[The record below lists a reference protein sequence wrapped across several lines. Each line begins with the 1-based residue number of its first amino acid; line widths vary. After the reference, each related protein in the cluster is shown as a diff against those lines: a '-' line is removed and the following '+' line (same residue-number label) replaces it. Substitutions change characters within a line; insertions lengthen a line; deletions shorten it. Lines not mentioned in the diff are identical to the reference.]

1 MFPDRYIEHGEV
13 GGSSVVLFHAQ
24 PVVTGFIIKNRLWF
38 VNRFHGKTVEKDK
51 KIHTKC
57 EKNVKV
63 HKKSKKKVVYREK
76 RCYNETAKIKIVGGT
91 IENGRF
97 NTVSVQNDGM
107 MWALVKEKPEV
118 GLWMKRVPIPE
129 VGPNDVKIK
138 IHKTAICGTDVHIYQ
153 WNDWAQHTI
162 PVGLTAGHEYVGE
175 VVEVG
180 PGVKGFKI
188 GDLVSGE
195 GHITCG
201 KCRNCLE
208 GHKENCKDAKG
219 VGVNRN
225 GAFAEYLVIPASNV
239 WPCNPNIPE
248 EMYAIFDPFGNATH
262 TALSY
267 DMLGEDVLVAGAGPI
282 GIMAAAIAKFA
293 GARHVVVTD
302 MNQYRLDLA
311 KKLGATRTVNLKEE
325 KLSDVLK
332 EIGMTEGFDVGLEM
346 SGSQAGL
353 HDMIHNM
360 KHGGNI
366 ALLGLQRTDAT
377 VDLETVIFNGLNIR
391 GIYGRKVWDTWY
403 KMSTML
409 QAGLD
414 ISEIITHRFDIKDYE
429 KGFEAM
435 ISGQSGKVVLDWAH
449 VND

>member
-1 MFPDRYIEHGEV
+1 MCHAEV
-13 GGSSVVLFHAQ
+13 M
-24 PVVTGFIIKNRLWF
+24 KM
-38 VNRFHGKTVEKDK
+38 
-51 KIHTKC
+51 
-57 EKNVKV
+57 
-63 HKKSKKKVVYREK
+63 
-76 RCYNETAKIKIVGGT
+76 
-91 IENGRF
+91 
-97 NTVSVQNDGM
+97 NDNK
-107 MWALVKEKPEV
+107 MWALVKEKPEQ
-118 GLWMKRVPIPE
+118 GLWLKRVQIPE

-138 IHKTAICGTDVHIYQ
+138 IHKNAICGTDVHIYQ
-153 WNDWAQHTI
+153 WNEWAQHTI
-162 PVGLTAGHEYVGE
+162 PIGLTAGHEYVGE

-180 PGVKGFKI
+180 AGVQGFKV

-239 WPCNPNIPE
+239 WPCNPAIDE
-248 EMYAIFDPFGNATH
+248 ELYAIFDPFGNATH

-267 DMLGEDVLVAGAGPI
+267 DMLGEDVLITGAGPI

-293 GARHVVVTD
+293 GARHVVITD

-311 KKLGATRTVNLKEE
+311 AKMGATRCVNLTQE
-325 KLSDVLK
+325 KLTDVMH
-332 EIGMTEGFDVGLEM
+332 EIGMTEGFDIELEM
-346 SGSQAGL
+346 SGSQPGL
-353 HDMIHNM
+353 SDMIHNM
-360 KHGGNI
+360 KHGGKI
-366 ALLGLQRTDAT
+366 ALLGLQRQDAT

-403 KMSTML
+403 KMSTMI

-414 ISEIITHRFDIKDYE
+414 ISPIITHHFDIRDYE

-435 ISGQSGKVVLDWAH
+435 ISGQSGKVILDWAH
-449 VND
+449 IND

>member
-1 MFPDRYIEHGEV
+1 MSD
-13 GGSSVVLFHAQ
+13 
-24 PVVTGFIIKNRLWF
+24 N
-38 VNRFHGKTVEKDK
+38 
-51 KIHTKC
+51 
-57 EKNVKV
+57 
-63 HKKSKKKVVYREK
+63 
-76 RCYNETAKIKIVGGT
+76 
-91 IENGRF
+91 
-97 NTVSVQNDGM
+97 M
-107 MWALVKEKPEV
+107 MWALVKEKPEA

-153 WNDWAQHTI
+153 WNEWAQHTI

-180 PGVKGFKI
+180 PGVQGFKI

-225 GAFAEYLVIPASNV
+225 GAFAEYLVIPSSNV

-267 DMLGEDVLVAGAGPI
+267 DMLGEDVLITGAGPI
-282 GIMAAAIAKFA
+282 GIMAAAIAKFS

-302 MNQYRLDLA
+302 LNQYRLDLA
-311 KKLGATRTVNLKEE
+311 TKLGATRTVNLKEE
-325 KLSDVLK
+325 KLTDVMK

-346 SGSQAGL
+346 S
-353 HDMIHNM
+353 
-360 KHGGNI
+360 
-366 ALLGLQRTDAT
+366 
-377 VDLETVIFNGLNIR
+377 
-391 GIYGRKVWDTWY
+391 
-403 KMSTML
+403 
-409 QAGLD
+409 
-414 ISEIITHRFDIKDYE
+414 
-429 KGFEAM
+429 
-435 ISGQSGKVVLDWAH
+435 
-449 VND
+449 